1 MKINHIA
8 IWTNDLEK
16 LRAFYQKYFEMKCG
30 NKYVNVNK
38 GFSSY
43 FLSFENGPSIEI
55 MTREDIENLAGEN
68 KQTVGF
74 AHIAISV
81 GEKALVDILTER
93 LRLDGYRIKGNPRTT
108 GDGFYESVILDPDGN
123 HIEITE

>member
-1 MKINHIA
+1 MKIRHIA
-8 IWTNDLEK
+8 IWTNDLER
-16 LRAFYQKYFEMKCG
+16 LRDFYQKYFGLKYG
-30 NKYVNVNK
+30 NKYVNASK

-43 FLSFENGPSIEI
+43 FLTFENGPSIEI
-55 MTREDIENLAGEN
+55 MTREDIEDRAEEN

-81 GEKALVDILTER
+81 REKALVNSLTER
-93 LRLDGYRIKGNPRTT
+93 LRLDGYRVIGNPRLT